1 MDFGFHLDNL
11 SFGILIFL
19 TIMSKDLDEQNN
31 INEDLEL
38 EEELDVIIESEEETS
53 NSFGD
58 KTTNK
63 LREKLKLA
71 TEEKQENLAGW
82 QRARADLVNA
92 RREFGEQKTELLKYA
107 NSDLILQIIPVLDS
121 FEMALKNVDETDENL
136 SAGKAGL
143 QVWSQGVKHIYAQ
156 LLSVL
161 ENNGV
166 KQINPS
172 NEEFNH
178 ELHTSVESVKV
189 DELESKNIIVEVV
202 QKGYSL
208 NNKIIRE
215 AKVKVSE

>member
-1 MDFGFHLDNL
+1 
-11 SFGILIFL
+11 
-19 TIMSKDLDEQNN
+19 MSKDLDEQNN

>member
-1 MDFGFHLDNL
+1 M
-11 SFGILIFL
+11 IFAL
-19 TIMSKDLDEQNN
+19 
-31 INEDLEL
+31 
-38 EEELDVIIESEEETS
+38 
-53 NSFGD
+53 
-58 KTTNK
+58 
-63 LREKLKLA
+63 
-71 TEEKQENLAGW
+71 
-82 QRARADLVNA
+82 
-92 RREFGEQKTELLKYA
+92 KTELLKYA

>member
-1 MDFGFHLDNL
+1 MDNL

>member
-121 FEMALKNVDETDENL
+121 FEMALKNVDETVENL